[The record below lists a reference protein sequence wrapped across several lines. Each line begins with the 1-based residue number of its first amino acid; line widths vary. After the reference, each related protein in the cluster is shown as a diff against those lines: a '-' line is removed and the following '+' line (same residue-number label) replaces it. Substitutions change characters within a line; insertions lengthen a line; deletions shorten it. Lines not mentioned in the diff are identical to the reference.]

1 MSSLFFNYLG
11 LRLNRKIS
19 NGFKHDKKL
28 EMYNISEGP
37 DQNGVNRKSTLYSI
51 CDIVGWVDPK
61 KMSRLDFQNL
71 LPSW

>member
-1 MSSLFFNYLG
+1 MG
-11 LRLNRKIS
+11 LNMI
-19 NGFKHDKKL
+19 KKL

-37 DQNGVNRKSTLYSI
+37 DQNGVNRKSTLSSI

-61 KMSRLDFQNL
+61 KMPRLDFQNL